1 MVRLPLANILHH
13 KVPSALSALGVAIG
27 VCMMITLAGL
37 ARGSLGEVA
46 DRWEAVDA
54 DLIIYPSN
62 WSDNITTISGGGMS
76 DKDAEKIKNL
86 AIGDNAAVE
95 YVVPIYL
102 HRISIA
108 GAEHNVVG
116 VRPGDL
122 PRLLGKGGVA
132 DGGRVFDPDNTCAR
146 WLEKKLTTPSEK
158 VVDISEADLASH
170 GGLEMII
177 DSRLARASGLKVG
190 DKVYSAAR
198 NFTIVGIVPAGA
210 MVRAFIPLA
219 TAEHLFYGGTGR
231 YTLLMVKLRRD
242 ARLGAVIEAVRKDKT
257 LKAVSVNDYR
267 GMLEDRFGIM
277 YLFVDTVNTITLIV
291 AFLFILVTLYTMVI
305 QRRREIAI
313 LRSMGASRRFILREV
328 LAESLIL
335 TSAGAAIGIA
345 LSPAAGAAIEAARP
359 LLTVQ
364 ITAQWMLTAAA
375 AAVVGGSLAAIYP
388 AWRAM
393 NVDVAETL
401 SLE

>member
-1 MVRLPLANILHH
+1 MVPLPLANILHH

-27 VCMMITLAGL
+27 VCMLVTLSGL

-54 DLIIYPSN
+54 DLIVYPAQ
-62 WSDNITTISGGGMS
+62 WSDNITTISGGGLS
-76 DKDAEKIKNL
+76 EKDAEAVRNL
-86 AIGDNAAVE
+86 AGGSAAAAD

-102 HRISIA
+102 HRISIR
-108 GAEHNVVG
+108 GVEHNVVG
-116 VRPGDL
+116 VRPEDL
-122 PRLLGKGGVA
+122 ARLLGKGGVS
-132 DGGRVFDPDNTCAR
+132 DGGRVFDADNACAG
-146 WLEKKLTTPSEK
+146 WLGEKLTAPGEK
-158 VVDISEADLASH
+158 VVDISESDLAAR
-170 GGLEMII
+170 GGLEMVI
-177 DSRLARASGLKVG
+177 DSRLAKAAGLKRG
-190 DKVYSAAR
+190 DRVYSAGHT
-198 NFTIVGIVPAGA
+198 FTVVGIVPAGA

-219 TAEHLFYGGTGR
+219 TAEYLFNGRLGR
-231 YTLLMVKLRRD
+231 YTLLLVKLRQG
-242 ARLGAVIEAVRKDKT
+242 ARLGAVIEAIRNNKS
-257 LKAVSVNDYR
+257 LNAVSIDDYR

-313 LRSMGASRRFILREV
+313 LRSMGATRRFILKEI
-328 LAESLIL
+328 LTESLIL
-335 TSAGAAIGIA
+335 TAAGAAAGIA
-345 LSPAAGAAIEAARP
+345 LSPAAGAAIEAVRP
-359 LLTVQ
+359 LLTIR
-364 ITAQWMLTAAA
+364 ITARWMLIAAA

>member
-1 MVRLPLANILHH
+1 MVPLPLANILHH

-27 VCMMITLAGL
+27 VCMLVTLSGL

-54 DLIIYPSN
+54 DLIVYPAQ
-62 WSDNITTISGGGMS
+62 WSDNITTISGGGLS
-76 DKDAEKIKNL
+76 EKDAEAVMNL
-86 AIGDNAAVE
+86 AGQSAASAE

-102 HRISIA
+102 HRISIR
-108 GAEHNVVG
+108 GVEHNVVG
-116 VRPGDL
+116 VRPEDL
-122 PRLLGKGGVA
+122 PHLLGKGGVS
-132 DGGRVFDPDNTCAR
+132 DGGRVFDPDNACAR
-146 WLEKKLTTPSEK
+146 WLGEKLTAPGEN
-158 VVDISEADLASH
+158 VVDISESDLAAH
-170 GGLEMII
+170 GGLEMVI
-177 DSRLARASGLKVG
+177 DSRLARADGLKRG
-190 DKVYSAAR
+190 DKVYSAGHT
-198 NFTIVGIVPAGA
+198 FTVVGIVPAGA

-219 TAEHLFYGGTGR
+219 TAEYLFNGRLGR
-231 YTLLMVKLRRD
+231 YTLLLVKLRRN
-242 ARLGAVIEAVRKDKT
+242 ARLGAVIEEIRRNKS
-257 LKAVSVNDYR
+257 LNAVSVNEYR

-291 AFLFILVTLYTMVI
+291 AFLFILVTLYTTVI

-313 LRSMGASRRFILREV
+313 LRSMGATRRFILKEI
-328 LAESLIL
+328 LTESLIL
-335 TSAGAAIGIA
+335 TTAGAAVGIA
-345 LSPAAGAAIEAARP
+345 LSPAAGAAIEAVRP

-364 ITAQWMLTAAA
+364 ITVEWMLIAAA
-375 AAVVGGSLAAIYP
+375 AAVAGGTLAAIYP

>member
-1 MVRLPLANILHH
+1 
-13 KVPSALSALGVAIG
+13 
-27 VCMMITLAGL
+27 MMITLSGL

-86 AIGDNAAVE
+86 AIGNNNAVE

-102 HRISIA
+102 QRISIA
-108 GAEHNVVG
+108 GTEHNVCG
-116 VRPGDL
+116 VRPEDL
-122 PRLLGKGGVA
+122 RYLLGEGGITE
-132 DGGRVFDPDNTCAR
+132 GRIFDPENTCAN
-146 WLEKKLTTPSEK
+146 WLKKKFSTPSEK
-158 VVDISEADLASH
+158 IIDISEADLADH
-170 GGLEMII
+170 GGLEMVI

-231 YTLLMVKLRRD
+231 YTLLMVKLREDVSIGEASELIR
-242 ARLGAVIEAVRKDKT
+242 RQKHLKVIAVGE
-257 LKAVSVNDYR
+257 YR
-267 GMLEDRFGIM
+267 AMLENRFGVM
-277 YLFVDTVNTITLIV
+277 YVYVDTVNTITLIV
-291 AFLFILVTLYTMVI
+291 AMLFIMVTLYTMVI

-313 LRSMGASRRFILREV
+313 LRSMGAPRMLILKEV
-328 LAESLIL
+328 LGESLIL
-335 TSAGAAIGIA
+335 TIIGAAIGIA
-345 LSPAAGAAIEAARP
+345 IAPAAGAGIEAVKP

-364 ITAQWMLTAAA
+364 ITMQWILISAA

-388 AWRAM
+388 AFSAM

>member
-1 MVRLPLANILHH
+1 MVPLPLANILHH

-27 VCMMITLAGL
+27 VCMLIALSGL

-54 DLIIYPSN
+54 DLIVYPSN

-76 DKDAEKIKNL
+76 DKDAERIKNL
-86 AIGDNAAVE
+86 AIGESGAVE
-95 YVVPIYL
+95 YVIPIYL
-102 HRISIA
+102 HRISIR
-108 GAEHNVVG
+108 GVEHNVVG
-116 VRPGDL
+116 VRPEDL
-122 PRLLGKGGVA
+122 RRLLGEGGVA
-132 DGGRVFDPDNTCAR
+132 DGGRVFDPDNACAR
-146 WLEKKLTTPSEK
+146 WLEKKLTTPGEK
-158 VVDISEADLASH
+158 AVDIPEADLASH
-170 GGLEMII
+170 GGLEMVI

-190 DKVYSAAR
+190 EKVYSAGH

-210 MVRAFIPLA
+210 MVRAFVPLA
-219 TAEHLFYGGTGR
+219 TAEYLFNGR
-231 YTLLMVKLRRD
+231 LGRFTLLMVKLRQ
-242 ARLGAVIEAVRKDKT
+242 GAPVGAAKEAIRKNRH
-257 LKAVSVNDYR
+257 LKVMSVGEYR
-267 GMLEDRFGIM
+267 AMLESRFGII
-277 YLFVDTVNTITLIV
+277 YPFVDTVNAVTLIV
-291 AFLFILVTLYTMVI
+291 AMLFIMVTLFTMVI

-335 TSAGAAIGIA
+335 TTIGAAVGIA
-345 LSPAAGAAIEAARP
+345 LAPAAGAGIEAVRP

-364 ITAQWMLTAAA
+364 LTARWILIAAA
-375 AAVVGGSLAAIYP
+375 AAIVGGTLAAIYP

>member
-1 MVRLPLANILHH
+1 MVPLPLANILHH

-27 VCMMITLAGL
+27 VCMLVTLSGL

-54 DLIIYPSN
+54 DLIVYPSN

-76 DKDAEKIKNL
+76 DKDAVRIKNL
-86 AIGDNAAVE
+86 VIGNDVAVD
-95 YVVPIYL
+95 YVVPVYL
-102 HRISIA
+102 QRISIA

-116 VRPGDL
+116 VRPENL
-122 PRLLGKGGVA
+122 RHLLGE
-132 DGGRVFDPDNTCAR
+132 GRITEGRIFDPDNTCAN
-146 WLEKKLTTPSEK
+146 WLKEKFSTPSDK
-158 VVDISEADLASH
+158 IIDISEADLSAR

-231 YTLLMVKLRRD
+231 YTLLMVKLREDVSIGAATEAIRRQKHLKVI
-242 ARLGAVIEAVRKDKT
+242 ALGE
-257 LKAVSVNDYR
+257 YR
-267 GMLEDRFGIM
+267 AMLENRFGVLYI
-277 YLFVDTVNTITLIV
+277 YVDTVNTITLFV
-291 AFLFILVTLYTMVI
+291 AFLFILVTLLTMVI

-313 LRSMGASRRFILREV
+313 LRSMGATRRFILKEIV
-328 LAESLIL
+328 TESLML
-335 TSAGAAIGIA
+335 TVVGAAAGIA
-345 LSPAAGAAIEAARP
+345 ISPAAGAAIETVRP

-364 ITAQWMLTAAA
+364 ITARWMLIAAA
-375 AAVVGGSLAAIYP
+375 AAVFGGVVAAIYP

>member
-1 MVRLPLANILHH
+1 MVPLPLANILHH

-27 VCMMITLAGL
+27 VCMLITLSGL

-54 DLIIYPSN
+54 DLIIYPAQ
-62 WSDNITTISGGGMS
+62 WSDNITTISGGGLGE
-76 DKDAEKIKNL
+76 KDAEAIRNL
-86 AIGDNAAVE
+86 ATGGATAAE
-95 YVVPIYL
+95 CVVPIYL

-116 VRPGDL
+116 VRPENL
-122 PRLLGKGGVA
+122 ARLLGKGGVA
-132 DGGRVFDPDNTCAR
+132 DGGRVFDPDNACAG
-146 WLEKKLTTPSEK
+146 WLEEKLTTDGEE
-158 VVDISEADLASH
+158 VVDISQADLAAH

-177 DSRLARASGLKVG
+177 DSRLARAAGLKNG
-190 DKVYSAAR
+190 DKVYSAGHT
-198 NFTIVGIVPAGA
+198 FTIVGIVPAGA

-219 TAEHLFYGGTGR
+219 TAEYLFNGRLGR
-231 YTLLMVKLRRD
+231 YTLLLVKLRQGVSIGATKEAIRKNK
-242 ARLGAVIEAVRKDKT
+242 RLEVMTVGE
-257 LKAVSVNDYR
+257 YR
-267 GMLEDRFGIM
+267 AMLESRFGII
-277 YLFVDTVNTITLIV
+277 YPFVDTVNAITLIV
-291 AFLFILVTLYTMVI
+291 AFLFILVTLLTMVI

-313 LRSMGASRRFILREV
+313 LRSMGATRRFILKEI

-335 TSAGAAIGIA
+335 TVLGAASGIA

-364 ITAQWMLTAAA
+364 ITARWMLIAAA
-375 AAVVGGSLAAIYP
+375 AAVLGGSLAAIYP

-393 NVDVAETL
+393 NVDVAETM

>member
-1 MVRLPLANILHH
+1 MVPLPLANILHH

-27 VCMMITLAGL
+27 VCMMITLSGL

-62 WSDNITTISGGGMS
+62 WSDNIITISGGGMS
-76 DKDAEKIKNL
+76 DKDAEKIKTL

-102 HRISIA
+102 HRISV
-108 GAEHNVVG
+108 GGVEHNVVG
-116 VRPGDL
+116 VRPENLKHLIGE
-122 PRLLGKGGVA
+122 GGITK
-132 DGGRVFDPDNTCAR
+132 GRVFDPENACAN
-146 WLEKKLTTPSEK
+146 WLEEKFSTPSDK
-158 VVDISEADLASH
+158 IIDISEAELAAH
-170 GGLEMII
+170 GGLEMVI

-210 MVRAFIPLA
+210 MVRTFIPLA
-219 TAEHLFYGGTGR
+219 TAEHLFYGGMGR
-231 YTLLMVKLRRD
+231 FTLLMVKLREGVSI
-242 ARLGAVIEAVRKDKT
+242 GAAKKAIRKNKH
-257 LKAVSVNDYR
+257 LKAMSVGEYR
-267 GMLEDRFGIM
+267 AMLESRFGII
-277 YLFVDTVNTITLIV
+277 YPFVDTVNAITLIV
-291 AFLFILVTLYTMVI
+291 AFLFILVTLFTMVI

-335 TSAGAAIGIA
+335 TTIGAAVGIA
-345 LSPAAGAAIEAARP
+345 LSPAAGAGIEAVKP

-364 ITAQWMLTAAA
+364 LTAKWMLIAAA
-375 AAVVGGSLAAIYP
+375 AAIVGGTLAAIYP

>member
-1 MVRLPLANILHH
+1 
-13 KVPSALSALGVAIG
+13 
-27 VCMMITLAGL
+27 MMITLSGL

-62 WSDNITTISGGGMS
+62 WSDNIITISGGGMS

-102 HRISIA
+102 HRISVG
-108 GAEHNVVG
+108 GAEHSVVG
-116 VRPGDL
+116 VRPEDL
-122 PRLLGKGGVA
+122 QHLIGEGGITKG
-132 DGGRVFDPDNTCAR
+132 RIFDPKNACAD
-146 WLEKKLTTPSEK
+146 WLKKKFSTPSEEII
-158 VVDISEADLASH
+158 DISESELADH
-170 GGLEMII
+170 GGLEMVI

-231 YTLLMVKLRRD
+231 FTLMMVKLREGVSI
-242 ARLGAVIEAVRKDKT
+242 GAAKEAIRKNKH
-257 LKAVSVNDYR
+257 LKVMSVGEYR
-267 GMLEDRFGIM
+267 AMLESSFGII
-277 YLFVDTVNTITLIV
+277 YPFVDTVNTITLIV

-313 LRSMGASRRFILREV
+313 LRSMGAPRTLILKEV
-328 LAESLIL
+328 LTESLIL
-335 TSAGAAIGIA
+335 TIFGAAIGIA
-345 LSPAAGAAIEAARP
+345 LAPAAGAGIEAVKP

-364 ITAQWMLTAAA
+364 LTAKWILIAAA
-375 AAVVGGSLAAIYP
+375 AAVIGGTLAAIYP